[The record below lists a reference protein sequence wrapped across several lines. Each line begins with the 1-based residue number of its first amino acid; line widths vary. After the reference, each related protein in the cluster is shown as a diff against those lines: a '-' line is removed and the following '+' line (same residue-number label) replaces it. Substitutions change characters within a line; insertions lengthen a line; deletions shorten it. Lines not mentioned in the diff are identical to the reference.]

1 MESSRLSEVK
11 ARSHFRPGVPVGL
24 FPTHIGGGVDNQQM
38 RQYDVAPDGRS
49 LISTELVSA
58 PAPITL
64 LMNSNPDAKK

>member
-1 MESSRLSEVK
+1 MSEVK
-11 ARSHFRPGVPVGL
+11 ARSHFRPGVVVGL
-24 FPTHIGGGVDNQQM
+24 FPTQIGGGVDNQQM